1 MEEGERE
8 GGRRRR
14 RKEEEEEEEEEEVE
28 RHPGSCGGVSGLCG
42 VEGSEMATAA
52 LCAVR
57 ENEYVEGGKYLE
69 DPVLFFKTF
78 VFS

>member
-1 MEEGERE
+1 MSRGGRE
-8 GGRRRR
+8 GGG
-14 RKEEEEEEEEEEVE
+14 EEEEEEEEE
-28 RHPGSCGGVSGLCG
+28 RHPGSCGGVSGWCG